1 MCFHFPASAVI
12 SVVFLKET
20 VRASDIVGKHK
31 YLKIM
36 GLEGHTCS
44 LTSLLWFDNILEL
57 RYIKVTQQI
66 IWACVSEKTN
76 FSLAEIEIK
85 HLIH

>member
-31 YLKIM
+31 YLRIM
-36 GLEGHTCS
+36 GHEGHTCS
-44 LTSLLWFDNILEL
+44 LTSLLWFENILEL
-57 RYIKVTQQI
+57 RYIEVTQQI
-66 IWACVSEKTN
+66 ILACVSEETY
-76 FSLAEIEIK
+76 FGWAEIEIK

>member
-31 YLKIM
+31 YLRIM
-36 GLEGHTCS
+36 GHEGHTCS
-44 LTSLLWFDNILEL
+44 LTSLL
-57 RYIKVTQQI
+57 
-66 IWACVSEKTN
+66 
-76 FSLAEIEIK
+76 
-85 HLIH
+85 

>member
-44 LTSLLWFDNILEL
+44 LTSLL
-57 RYIKVTQQI
+57 
-66 IWACVSEKTN
+66 
-76 FSLAEIEIK
+76 
-85 HLIH
+85 